1 MIVWT
6 FNLIFLLIKTC
17 ICEHL
22 QFNQLYTESR
32 ALTFIVPN
40 ECGVDKF
47 LCSTLRPSQLKY
59 TEFFNWDGPTKFLP
73 GYLMYEPLEDP
84 LKFPKYIASPLT
96 VLQVS
101 ISCGKEISCIL
112 NAMDLLLKS
121 RAFIMMLNFRA
132 LVNLS
137 WVMMVMAIAS
147 NYTVFF
153 YLAWAS
159 LFWTHVTNLVI
170 FNMVHNILEQDII
183 LQNGRE
189 MSVA

>member
-1 MIVWT
+1 M
-6 FNLIFLLIKTC
+6 NTC

-101 ISCGKEISCIL
+101 IHVEKE
-112 NAMDLLLKS
+112 NLLHIKAYASIIKIKS
-121 RAFIMMLNFRA
+121 IHGDVKL
-132 LVNLS
+132 
-137 WVMMVMAIAS
+137 
-147 NYTVFF
+147 
-153 YLAWAS
+153 
-159 LFWTHVTNLVI
+159 
-170 FNMVHNILEQDII
+170 
-183 LQNGRE
+183 
-189 MSVA
+189 